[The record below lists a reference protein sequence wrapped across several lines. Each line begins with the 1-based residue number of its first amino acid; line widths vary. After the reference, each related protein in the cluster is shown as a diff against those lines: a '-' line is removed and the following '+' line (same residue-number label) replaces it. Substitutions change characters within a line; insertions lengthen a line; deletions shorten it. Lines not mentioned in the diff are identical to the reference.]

1 MLEPS
6 SSEEESDNETVE
18 DESSEATQLPPAST
32 NLELP
37 QSSSVSRNL
46 SPSSA
51 GDTLSVGSGSQQW
64 TNSQRPSSPSP
75 SLVSE
80 KEKEKE
86 DPEKTIEKE
95 EEERKKRLQ
104 LYVFVLRCIAYPFN
118 AKQPTDMTR
127 RQTKVTKQQL
137 ETILGRFQ
145 SFLKGETQIA
155 ADEAFQNAVQN
166 YTEVFLKS
174 DRVMRMVQSGACSAH
189 DFREVFRNN
198 IEKRVRS
205 LPEIDGLS
213 KETVLTSWMTKFDA
227 IFRGDEDSRKP
238 QSRIQ
243 QNIASELILSKEQ
256 LYDMFQNI
264 LGVKKFEH
272 QLLYNA
278 LQVIINYYTVHFK
291 VMLEPSS
298 SEEESDNE
306 TVEDESSEATQL
318 PPASTN
324 LELPQ
329 SSSVS
334 RNLSPS
340 SAGDTLS
347 VGSGSQQWTNSQR
360 PSSPSPSLVSE
371 KEKEKEDPE
380 KTIEKEEEERK
391 KRLQLYVFVLRCIA
405 YPFNAK
411 QPTDMTRRQ
420 TKVTKQQLETILGRF
435 QSFLKGET
443 QIAADEAFQNAVQNY
458 TEVFLKSDRVMRMV
472 QSGACSA
479 HDFREVFRNNI
490 EKRVRSLPEID
501 GLSKETVLTSWMTKF
516 DAIFRGDEDSRK
528 PQSRIQQNIASE
540 LILSKEQLYDMFQN
554 ILGVKKFEHQL
565 LYNAL
570 QLDSADEQAAAI
582 RRELDGRVQKVNEM
596 EKNRKLMPKFV
607 LKEME
612 SLYIEE
618 LRSSINQLMVNLES
632 LPVSKGNF
640 SDSKYGLQK
649 FRRYN
654 HSRQSLLSASANFFP
669 ENSLHKA
676 SSYLQAPIW
685 IIIYEALMI
694 AFTSISQSSLSKEG
708 LSEDGE
714 TMLSKL
720 DIVLSFTLEVVVME
734 VKGLKSLAPNRIVYC
749 TMEVEGGE
757 KLQTDH
763 AEASKPM
770 WDTQGDFTT
779 THPLPIV
786 KIKLYTESPGLLSL
800 DDKELGKVIIKP
812 TPLSPKSP
820 EWYKMIVPKNVPD
833 QDLRIKITVRMDKPQ
848 NMKHCGYL
856 FAQGKQVWKKWKK
869 RYFVLV
875 QLLII
880 ESIYLLNHN
889 CNLDLEG
896 GRFFFNAVKEGDSV
910 LFASEDENECHL
922 WVMAMYRATGQSHK
936 PTPLVQPLASKNST
950 ISRLQGDA
958 DRARKHG
965 MDEFISADPC
975 NFNHHALFRLL
986 QTQALEYRLADIF
999 CSLGWYSP
1007 GQLFVLDE
1015 YTARYGVRSCYRHL
1029 CYLNDLLDRA
1039 EKGIMIDPTLIHYS
1053 FAFCASHV
1061 HGNRPDGIGTVTVEE
1076 KDMFAEI
1083 KERLRILLENQ
1094 ITHFRYCFPFGRP
1107 EGSLKAT
1114 LSLLERVLMKDVMTP
1129 AAPEEVRNVIKK
1141 CLENAALVNYTR
1153 ISEQAKNEDENN
1165 EEPVESNK
1173 NLEDLIHLAELCV
1186 DLLQQNNEHYA
1197 EVGAESAPK
1206 PDENNEEPVESNKN
1220 LEDLIH
1226 LAELCVDLLQQNNE
1240 HYAEAF
1246 QSDRAFAWFSDL
1258 LVEHAEIFWS
1268 LFAVDM
1274 DAVLAQQPPDTWD
1287 SFPLFQVLNDYLRID
1302 ENLCGGRFHQH
1313 LRDTFAPQVVRYVD
1327 LMESSIAQS
1336 LHKGYE
1342 KERWEI
1348 KGHGCGTSE
1357 DLFWKLDALQ
1367 TFIRD
1372 LHWPDEV
1379 FAKHLEQRLKLMA
1392 CDMLESCINRT
1403 LQAFQQWE
1411 RKGSRWISTDYI
1423 VPSEMCA
1430 MINVVLEAKNQS
1442 LKLCT
1447 VDGVD
1452 MHQYHAK
1459 IDQLVDETLNLM
1471 MTGLI
1476 NKLTSVLEA
1485 TLNKLSRYDE
1495 GSLLAPILSLTYRQ
1509 GMSSSGREVGLAY
1522 INFARNSMEQL
1533 RQKVTDELW
1542 VLSLFEQWYASQMQM
1557 LCTWLSERIDRGLH
1571 SFQLSALSHIG
1582 KKLYSDFELQGIE
1595 EEKLNSKIYQTISS
1609 RLQLEN
1615 ATASVSEAANREK
1628 EDSEDYPETGI
1639 EEGVPKARVASISQE
1654 EGAEGYV
1661 SSIKNATQNVVGRI
1675 TTIGR
1680 GMGGFANKLS
1690 GGFLNF

>member
-6 SSEEESDNETVE
+6 SSEEESDNETIE
-18 DESSEATQLPPAST
+18 DESSETTVLSASATT
-32 NLELP
+32 LELP
-37 QSSSVSRNL
+37 RSGSVSRSL
-46 SPSSA
+46 SPASVA
-51 GDTLSVGSGSQQW
+51 ETLSIGSVSQSRF
-64 TNSQRPSSPSP
+64 NNLARPSSPSP
-75 SLVSE
+75 SLVSD
-80 KEKEKE
+80 KEKDDVDRAEQ
-86 DPEKTIEKE
+86 E

-127 RQTKVTKQQL
+127 RQTKITKQQL
-137 ETILGRFQ
+137 ETIQGRFQ

-155 ADEAFQNAVQN
+155 ADEAFQNAVQS
-166 YTEVFLKS
+166 YLEVFLKS
-174 DRVMRMVQSGACSAH
+174 DRVLRMVQSGACSAH

-227 IFRGDEDSRKP
+227 IFRGDEDTRK
-238 QSRIQ
+238 QSRLQ

-256 LYDMFQNI
+256 LYDMFQ
-264 LGVKKFEH
+264 
-272 QLLYNA
+272 
-278 LQVIINYYTVHFK
+278 
-291 VMLEPSS
+291 S
-298 SEEESDNE
+298 
-306 TVEDESSEATQL
+306 
-318 PPASTN
+318 
-324 LELPQ
+324 
-329 SSSVS
+329 
-334 RNLSPS
+334 
-340 SAGDTLS
+340 
-347 VGSGSQQWTNSQR
+347 
-360 PSSPSPSLVSE
+360 
-371 KEKEKEDPE
+371 
-380 KTIEKEEEERK
+380 
-391 KRLQLYVFVLRCIA
+391 
-405 YPFNAK
+405 
-411 QPTDMTRRQ
+411 
-420 TKVTKQQLETILGRF
+420 
-435 QSFLKGET
+435 
-443 QIAADEAFQNAVQNY
+443 
-458 TEVFLKSDRVMRMV
+458 
-472 QSGACSA
+472 
-479 HDFREVFRNNI
+479 
-490 EKRVRSLPEID
+490 
-501 GLSKETVLTSWMTKF
+501 
-516 DAIFRGDEDSRK
+516 
-528 PQSRIQQNIASE
+528 
-540 LILSKEQLYDMFQN
+540 

-582 RRELDGRVQKVNEM
+582 RRELDGRIQKVNEM

-632 LPVSKGNF
+632 LPVSKG
-640 SDSKYGLQK
+640 SAEGKYGLQK
-649 FRRYN
+649 LKRYN
-654 HSRQSLLSASANFFP
+654 HSFSTSTLKLWSRCSFRSISL
-669 ENSLHKA
+669 
-676 SSYLQAPIW
+676 YLQAPLW
-685 IIIYEALMI
+685 NVIYDSLLF
-694 AFTSISQSSLSKEG
+694 AFNFMNQASLSKEG
-708 LSEDGE
+708 LTEDAE
-714 TMLSKL
+714 AMLSKL

-734 VKGLKSLAPNRIVYC
+734 VKGLKSLASNRIVYC

-786 KIKLYTESPGLLSL
+786 KVKLYTESPGLLSL
-800 DDKELGKVIIKP
+800 DDKELGKVIIRP
-812 TPLSPKSP
+812 TPLSPKTP
-820 EWYKMIVPKNVPD
+820 EWHRMTVPKNVPD
-833 QDLRIKITVRMDKPQ
+833 QDLRIKIAVRMDKPQ

-856 FAQGKQVWKKWKK
+856 YAQGKQVWKKWKK

-875 QLLII
+875 QVSQYTFAMCSYR
-880 ESIYLLNHN
+880 EKKSEPTEMMQ
-889 CNLDLEG
+889 LDGYTVDYVEPVPELEG

-910 LFASEDENECHL
+910 LYASDDENECHL

-965 MDEFISADPC
+965 MDEFITADPC
-975 NFNHHALFRLL
+975 KFDHHCLFRML
-986 QTQALEYRLADIF
+986 QTSSLDFRLADHY
-999 CSLGWYSP
+999 CSLGWFSP
-1007 GQLFVLDE
+1007 GQVFVLDE

-1029 CYLNDLLDRA
+1029 CYLNDLLDRS
-1039 EKGIMIDPTLIHYS
+1039 EKSIMIDPTLIHYS

-1076 KDMFAEI
+1076 KDLFQQI

-1129 AAPEEVRNVIKK
+1129 AAPEEVRGVIKK

-1153 ISEQAKNEDENN
+1153 ISEQTKIEVGNE
-1165 EEPVESNK
+1165 PPSQLQESTTDLSTPPNK
-1173 NLEDLIHLAELCV
+1173 KLDDLIHLAELCV
-1186 DLLQQNNEHYA
+1186 DLLQQNNEHYS
-1197 EVGAESAPK
+1197 E
-1206 PDENNEEPVESNKN
+1206 
-1220 LEDLIH
+1220 
-1226 LAELCVDLLQQNNE
+1226 
-1240 HYAEAF
+1240 
-1246 QSDRAFAWFSDL
+1246 AFAWFSDL

-1274 DAVLAQQPPDTWD
+1274 DVVLAEQPPDTWD

-1336 LHKGYE
+1336 LHKGFE
-1342 KERWEI
+1342 KERWEL
-1348 KGHGCGTSE
+1348 KGNGCATSE

-1367 TFIRD
+1367 SFIQE

-1392 CDMLESCINRT
+1392 CDMIESCINRT
-1403 LQAFQQWE
+1403 LQGFQQWQ
-1411 RKGSRWISTDYI
+1411 RKGSKWTSTDYI

-1447 VDGVD
+1447 VEGVD

-1459 IDQLVDETLNLM
+1459 IDQLVDKTLNEM
-1471 MTGLI
+1471 HTGLI
-1476 NKLTSVLEA
+1476 GKLTSILEV
-1485 TLNKLSRYDE
+1485 TLSKLSRYDE
-1495 GSLLAPILSLTYRQ
+1495 GSLLAPILSLTYKQ
-1509 GMSSSGREVGLAY
+1509 GMSSSGREVGQAY

-1533 RQKVTDELW
+1533 RQKVVDELW
-1542 VLSLFEQWYASQMQM
+1542 VLNVFEQWYASQMTM
-1557 LCTWLSERIDRGLH
+1557 LCAWLSERLDHGLH
-1571 SFQLSALSHIG
+1571 SFQLSALSHIA
-1582 KKLYSDFELQGIE
+1582 KKLFSDFELQGIE
-1595 EEKLNSKIYQTISS
+1595 EEKLNSKVYQTICS
-1609 RLQLEN
+1609 RLQLEE
-1615 ATASVSEAANREK
+1615 AAASVSDTGNREK

-1639 EEGVPKARVASISQE
+1639 EDDMGRPKVMIREA

-1661 SSIKNATQNVVGRI
+1661 TRIQNVTQNVMGRVS
-1675 TTIGR
+1675 TFSR
-1680 GMGGFANKLS
+1680 GIGGFANKIS